1 MKKTILIILLN
12 VFIIYGKDTSS
23 SLLQQSKDMIYS
35 NTNNNTQTDSLQL
48 MKDIRYKKIDK
59 NLSRLTGAIMLMT
72 GVVGVIFTIADA
84 EANRDFY
91 CFGQKAGNWS
101 KLHTCT
107 ITISSGL
114 ILSGLL
120 RLAH

>member
-1 MKKTILIILLN
+1 MKKITFIVLLN
-12 VFIIYGKDTSS
+12 VIVVYGQGNCD
-23 SLLQQSKDMIYS
+23 SLLQQSNDLIHS
-35 NTNNNTQTDSLQL
+35 NTNTEAQKDSLHIIQ
-48 MKDIRYKKIDK
+48 DIRYKKIDK
-59 NLSRLTGAIMLMT
+59 LLSRSSGAFLAIS
-72 GVVGVIFTIADA
+72 GVIGVIFTIADV

>member
-35 NTNNNTQTDSLQL
+35 NINNTQTDSLQL
-48 MKDIRYKKIDK
+48 MKDIRYEKIDK

-72 GVVGVIFTIADA
+72 GVVGVIFTIADV
-84 EANRDFY
+84 EADKELIY
-91 CFGQKAGNWS
+91 FGRKVGKWT

-107 ITISSGL
+107 VTISGGM
-114 ILSGLL
+114 ILSGML

>member
-35 NTNNNTQTDSLQL
+35 NINNTQTDSLQL

-72 GVVGVIFTIADA
+72 GVVGVIFTIADV
-84 EANRDFY
+84 EADKELIY
-91 CFGQKAGNWS
+91 FGRKVGKWT

-107 ITISSGL
+107 VTISGGM
-114 ILSGLL
+114 ILSGML

>member
-12 VFIIYGKDTSS
+12 VFIIYGKDSSS

-35 NTNNNTQTDSLQL
+35 NINNTQTDSLQL

-72 GVVGVIFTIADA
+72 GVVGVIFTIADV
-84 EANRDFY
+84 EADKELIY
-91 CFGQKAGNWS
+91 FGRKVGKWT

-107 ITISSGL
+107 VTISGGM
-114 ILSGLL
+114 ILSGML

>member
-35 NTNNNTQTDSLQL
+35 NIYNTQTDSLQL

-72 GVVGVIFTIADA
+72 GVVGVIFTIADV
-84 EANRDFY
+84 EADKELIY
-91 CFGQKAGNWS
+91 FGRKVGKWT

-107 ITISSGL
+107 VTISGGM
-114 ILSGLL
+114 ILSGML

>member
-1 MKKTILIILLN
+1 
-12 VFIIYGKDTSS
+12 
-23 SLLQQSKDMIYS
+23 
-35 NTNNNTQTDSLQL
+35 

-72 GVVGVIFTIADA
+72 GVVGVIFTIADV
-84 EANRDFY
+84 EADKELIY
-91 CFGQKAGNWS
+91 FGRKVGKWT

-107 ITISSGL
+107 VTISGGM
-114 ILSGLL
+114 ILSGML

>member
-1 MKKTILIILLN
+1 MKKITFIILLN
-12 VFIIYGKDTSS
+12 VIVVYGQGNCD
-23 SLLQQSKDMIYS
+23 SLLQQSNDLIYS

-72 GVVGVIFTIADA
+72 GVAGVIFTIADV
-84 EANRDFY
+84 EADKELIY
-91 CFGQKAGNWS
+91 FGRKVGKWT

-107 ITISSGL
+107 VTISGGM
-114 ILSGLL
+114 ILSGML

>member
-35 NTNNNTQTDSLQL
+35 NINNTQTDSLQL
-48 MKDIRYKKIDK
+48 MKDIRYKKIDE

-72 GVVGVIFTIADA
+72 GVVGVIFTIADV
-84 EANRDFY
+84 EADKELIY
-91 CFGQKAGNWS
+91 FGRKVGKWT

-107 ITISSGL
+107 VTISGGM
-114 ILSGLL
+114 ILSGML

>member
-72 GVVGVIFTIADA
+72 GVVGVIFTIADV
-84 EANRDFY
+84 EADKELIY
-91 CFGQKAGNWS
+91 FGRKVGKWT

-107 ITISSGL
+107 VTISGGM
-114 ILSGLL
+114 ILSGML

>member
-1 MKKTILIILLN
+1 MKKITFIILLN
-12 VFIIYGKDTSS
+12 VIVVYGQGNCD
-23 SLLQQSKDMIYS
+23 SLLQQSNDLIYS

-72 GVVGVIFTIADA
+72 GVVGVIFTIADV
-84 EANRDFY
+84 EADKELIY
-91 CFGQKAGNWS
+91 FGRKVGKWT

-107 ITISSGL
+107 VTISGGM
-114 ILSGLL
+114 ILSGML